1 MDRRPH
7 GRLCLYQGIEVA
19 FVLILP
25 FAFAKMLPP
34 VQSNAFLWAGFYG
47 LLTFLLVDNLGAI
60 LDRPSAVV
68 KAAVHGGLGAFMYL
82 EVLDASFSF
91 DAVIGAFGLS
101 QTLIHIH
108 ESITGLGCAVL
119 IGVALLASIRWN
131 RANGQ

>member
-19 FVLILP
+19 FVLILS

-68 KAAVHGGLGAFMYL
+68 KTAVHGGWARLCI
-82 EVLDASFSF
+82 SR
-91 DAVIGAFGLS
+91 
-101 QTLIHIH
+101 
-108 ESITGLGCAVL
+108 C
-119 IGVALLASIRWN
+119 
-131 RANGQ
+131 